1 MERLISRTGLQW
13 FRHLTQHHHYVI
25 SAAFRYASS
34 GSLYSRLPVLHN
46 AVVASGHVQP
56 TVLFQSPQI
65 RSGLQKQPV
74 WAFSPHRRFHT
85 SRRFSVRKT
94 AYSNFGHKRKPPS
107 KWSYFYCTFLLTC
120 FLGFY
125 CLDGFDWLSKKM
137 KLDASSIVETK
148 EEKEDSKEEEEEEE
162 PEEGKKKRKKVGFRD
177 RRIIGYEDRIRAYST
192 PDKIFRYFA
201 TLRAIQNGEVFM
213 TPEDFVR
220 SITPG
225 TKQPEG
231 LGLDSFKK
239 YDPQKQH
246 KGDTAGDHLLSAL
259 MKSRI
264 EEESTNISEDSIF
277 YKLGEHGLISFSD
290 YIFLLTVL
298 STPPRNFEIAFRMFD
313 INGDGELDLGEFNRV
328 QEVIRNQ
335 THIGMRHRDHSTT
348 GSVDHGLSSSLQCY
362 FFGKDGKK
370 KLTHKDF
377 LDFQRQLQRE
387 INRIEFERY
396 CDDDSKI
403 SEKDFG
409 SILLTYAG
417 LPSKKM
423 ARMLKRVKRK
433 FSEEP
438 VGITFEEYLAFW
450 KFLKSINDV
459 DTALSFY
466 HLAGVS
472 IDRETFRH
480 VAKTVA
486 MADLSEHI
494 IDVVF
499 TLFDENNDG
508 ELSNKEF
515 VSVMKRRVMRGL
527 EKPKDTGFVKL
538 LNAMWKCATTTTTF
552 LD

>member
-1 MERLISRTGLQW
+1 MERLL
-13 FRHLTQHHHYVI
+13 
-25 SAAFRYASS
+25 S
-34 GSLYSRLPVLHN
+34 GSGRQCLSWLIQQHSRIFASLFSSFAPSVSSQSSLHSQSRI
-46 AVVASGHVQP
+46 VALSHHASFVP
-56 TVLFQSPQI
+56 TQQQLQI
-65 RSGLQKQPV
+65 FSSLQQM
-74 WAFSPHRRFHT
+74 PHRQRLVLASLAVRSLQT
-85 SRRFSVRKT
+85 SSVLGVRKSP
-94 AYSNFGHKRKPPS
+94 YSNFGHKQKPPT
-107 KWSYFYCTFLLTC
+107 KWSFFYCTFLCVLLT
-120 FLGFY
+120 FFVGFNGMDWIVKK
-125 CLDGFDWLSKKM
+125 LKVDAASAVGSEDGNA
-137 KLDASSIVETK
+137 AS
-148 EEKEDSKEEEEEEE
+148 EDSE
-162 PEEGKKKRKKVGFRD
+162 PEEGEGKKRKKKVGFRD
-177 RRIIGYEDRIRAYST
+177 RKIIGYEDRIRAYST

-201 TLRAIQNGEVFM
+201 TLKVVQDGEIYM

-239 YDPQKQH
+239 YDPQKESL
-246 KGDTAGDHLLSAL
+246 KDLRARNPSESSSLS
-259 MKSRI
+259 
-264 EEESTNISEDSIF
+264 TDSIF

-313 INGDGELDLGEFNRV
+313 INGDGELDIEEFYKV

-335 THIGMRHRDHSTT
+335 TSVGMRHRDHAVT
-348 GSVDHGLSSSLQCY
+348 GSVDHGLSSSLLCY
-362 FFGKDGKK
+362 FFGKDGKR
-370 KLTHKDF
+370 KLTVKEF

-387 INRIEFERY
+387 INKIEFERY
-396 CDDDSKI
+396 SDNGQTI
-403 SEKDFG
+403 SERDFG
-409 SILLTYAG
+409 EILLTYAG

-433 FSEEP
+433 FKEAHK
-438 VGITFEEYLAFW
+438 GIQFEEYTAFW

-472 IDRETFRH
+472 IDMETFRH

-486 MADLSEHI
+486 MADLSEHT

-538 LNAMWKCATTTTTF
+538 LNAMWKCATTTTNF

>member
-1 MERLISRTGLQW
+1 M
-13 FRHLTQHHHYVI
+13 
-25 SAAFRYASS
+25 A
-34 GSLYSRLPVLHN
+34 
-46 AVVASGHVQP
+46 
-56 TVLFQSPQI
+56 
-65 RSGLQKQPV
+65 
-74 WAFSPHRRFHT
+74 
-85 SRRFSVRKT
+85 
-94 AYSNFGHKRKPPS
+94 
-107 KWSYFYCTFLLTC
+107 C
-120 FLGFY
+120 FVGFY
-125 CLDGFDWLSKKM
+125 CLDGFAWLAEKL
-137 KLDASSIVETK
+137 KLDASSAVEAQDDK
-148 EEKEDSKEEEEEEE
+148 DKSKDEKEDGKSDEEEEEG
-162 PEEGKKKRKKVGFRD
+162 EGKKRKKKVGFRD

-201 TLRAIQNGEVFM
+201 TLRAVNNGEVFM

-239 YDPQKQH
+239 YDPQK
-246 KGDTAGDHLLSAL
+246 T
-259 MKSRI
+259 RV
-264 EEESTNISEDSIF
+264 ETESTSISEDSIF
-277 YKLGEHGLISFSD
+277 YKLGETGLISFSD

-313 INGDGELDLGEFNRV
+313 INGDGELDLDEFNRV

-335 THIGMRHRDHSTT
+335 TYVGMRHRDHAVT

-362 FFGKDGKK
+362 FFGKDGRK
-370 KLTHKDF
+370 KLTHKEF

-396 CDDDSKI
+396 CGDDRRI

-409 SILLTYAG
+409 NILLTYAG

-433 FSEEP
+433 FNEEP
-438 VGITFEEYLAFW
+438 HGITFEEYLAFW

-486 MADLSEHI
+486 MADLTEHV

>member
-1 MERLISRTGLQW
+1 MKK
-13 FRHLTQHHHYVI
+13 FRVD
-25 SAAFRYASS
+25 AASEVES
-34 GSLYSRLPVLHN
+34 DD
-46 AVVASGHVQP
+46 
-56 TVLFQSPQI
+56 
-65 RSGLQKQPV
+65 
-74 WAFSPHRRFHT
+74 
-85 SRRFSVRKT
+85 
-94 AYSNFGHKRKPPS
+94 S
-107 KWSYFYCTFLLTC
+107 KS
-120 FLGFY
+120 
-125 CLDGFDWLSKKM
+125 
-137 KLDASSIVETK
+137 E
-148 EEKEDSKEEEEEEE
+148 EDSGDDGDDD
-162 PEEGKKKRKKVGFRD
+162 GKKKKKKVGFRD

-201 TLRAIQNGEVFM
+201 TLKVVGTGEIFM

-231 LGLDSFKK
+231 LGLDSFRR
-239 YDPQKQH
+239 YDPQREQQEVA
-246 KGDTAGDHLLSAL
+246 TNLSA
-259 MKSRI
+259 
-264 EEESTNISEDSIF
+264 DSIF

-313 INGDGELDLGEFNRV
+313 INGDGELELEEFIKV

-335 THIGMRHRDHSTT
+335 TSVGLRHRDHSVT
-348 GSVDHGLSSSLQCY
+348 GSVDHGLSSSLMTY
-362 FFGKDGKK
+362 FFGKDGRK
-370 KLTHKDF
+370 KLTHKEF
-377 LDFQRQLQRE
+377 LEFQRLLQRE
-387 INRIEFERY
+387 INKIEFDRY
-396 CDDDSKI
+396 AGDGGLI

-409 SILLTYAG
+409 NVLLTYAG

-423 ARMLKRVKRK
+423 ARMLKRVRRK
-433 FSEEP
+433 FKEEP
-438 VGITFEEYLAFW
+438 QGISFEEYLAFW

-472 IDRETFRH
+472 IDRETFLH

-486 MADLSEHI
+486 MADLTPHV

-527 EKPKDTGFVKL
+527 EKPKDTGLIKL
-538 LNAMWKCATTTTTF
+538 LNAMWKCATSTTNF

>member
-1 MERLISRTGLQW
+1 MIGSAKHRWMLALYHHARNATANPTLTFQRSISHKNIVQIAGPCHKKAVYSTCQTLANTRWQNLFQQQW
-13 FRHLTQHHHYVI
+13 TLLSTP
-25 SAAFRYASS
+25 AASIHTS
-34 GSLYSRLPVLHN
+34 LPVD
-46 AVVASGHVQP
+46 ARGS
-56 TVLFQSPQI
+56 
-65 RSGLQKQPV
+65 
-74 WAFSPHRRFHT
+74 
-85 SRRFSVRKT
+85 
-94 AYSNFGHKRKPPS
+94 AYSNFGHKRRPAS
-107 KWSYFYCTFLLTC
+107 KLSIIYTFTLVVLLIGC
-120 FLGFY
+120 FG
-125 CLDGFDWLSKKM
+125 LDGFSWLMKKLKVDAASEVESDSSK
-137 KLDASSIVETK
+137 S
-148 EEKEDSKEEEEEEE
+148 KEDGEDEDEE
-162 PEEGKKKRKKVGFRD
+162 EEGKKKKKKVGFRD
-177 RRIIGYEDRIRAYST
+177 RKIIGYEDRIRAYST

-201 TLRAIQNGEVFM
+201 TLKVVQNGEIYM

-225 TKQPEG
+225 IKQPDG
-231 LGLDSFKK
+231 LGLDSFRKF
-239 YDPQKQH
+239 DLQRDQH
-246 KGDTAGDHLLSAL
+246 ETSSH
-259 MKSRI
+259 
-264 EEESTNISEDSIF
+264 ISEDSIF
-277 YKLGEHGLISFSD
+277 YKLSEHGLISFSD

-313 INGDGELDLGEFNRV
+313 INGDGELDLEEFNMV
-328 QEVIRNQ
+328 QEIIRNQ
-335 THIGMRHRDHSTT
+335 TSIGMKHRDHTTT
-348 GSVDHGLSSSLQCY
+348 GSVDRGMSSALVTF

-370 KLTHKDF
+370 KLTHQEF
-377 LDFQRQLQRE
+377 LEFQRQLQRE

-396 CDDDSKI
+396 AGEDGTI

-409 SILLTYAG
+409 NILLTYAG
-417 LPSKKM
+417 LPSKRM
-423 ARMLKRVKRK
+423 SRMLKRVRRK
-433 FSEEP
+433 FKEESQ
-438 VGITFEEYLAFW
+438 GIEFEEYLAFW

-486 MADLSEHI
+486 KADLSEHI

-538 LNAMWKCATTTTTF
+538 MNAMWKCATSATTF